1 LGLSYIPITTA
12 GLDALPEP
20 MVTQGAA
27 MNNISRRL
35 VSSLAIVIASLWLE
49 FRLASDSAGGIV
61 SVATPGAISEVFM
74 ATGILILL
82 ALPCAWRF
90 PVHAS
95 DEPAEA
101 LPSALEH
108 R

>member
-1 LGLSYIPITTA
+1 
-12 GLDALPEP
+12 

-35 VSSLAIVIASLWLE
+35 VSSLAIVVASLWLE
-49 FRLASDSAGGIV
+49 FRLAGEAGGGV
-61 SVATPGAISEVFM
+61 VAMASPGAISEVFM

-90 PVHAS
+90 PLPVS

-101 LPSALEH
+101 LPSALEQ

>member
-1 LGLSYIPITTA
+1 
-12 GLDALPEP
+12 

-49 FRLASDSAGGIV
+49 FRLGDGVHSAG
-61 SVATPGAISEVFM
+61 TPGAISEVFM